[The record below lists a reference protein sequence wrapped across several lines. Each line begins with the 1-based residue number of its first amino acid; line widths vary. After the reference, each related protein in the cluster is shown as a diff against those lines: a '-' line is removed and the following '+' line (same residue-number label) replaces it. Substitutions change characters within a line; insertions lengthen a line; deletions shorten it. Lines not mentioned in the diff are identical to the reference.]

1 MTQLDWD
8 TDTLFMFLGHSTM
21 FLSERDKNRVFNDM
35 AYKLIE
41 WQNASRR
48 DLRGILLEH
57 EIPFEER
64 CAECNEDI
72 EPNDEEHPKCAEC
85 AGKWRLN

>member
-41 WQNASRR
+41 WQNTSRCV
-48 DLRGILLEH
+48 LRAILLEH
-57 EIPFEER
+57 EITFEER

-72 EPNDEEHPKCAEC
+72 EPNDEEHPKCPEC
-85 AGKWRLN
+85 AGRWRLN